1 MTKNKKFLSKER
13 PPTDEEC
20 DFILELIRKEEG
32 EGKKWNQNKVK
43 HKNKKKNLE

>member
-1 MTKNKKFLSKER
+1 MMKNEKFLLKER

-20 DFILELIRKEEG
+20 NFILELIRKEG
-32 EGKKWNQNKVK
+32 REGKKWNQNKVK